1 MIQNNQATPA
11 GGGDI
16 SPAAAQ
22 HATSLATKSGA
33 GAVVVETPKRDE
45 LPVEAISDV
54 INHPAHYT
62 AGGIEC
68 IDASTV
74 LWWLEQDDSARNTLI
89 NGQHDAAPLITAL
102 EAFAAFVPAGADI
115 WCKGAS
121 FDFPILK
128 YAYHL
133 IGMEQPWEFRNEW
146 DVRHEMKRAG
156 LVSPG
161 MHHNALKD
169 AVHQAKLVQHIL
181 QLNPDMDS

>member
-1 MIQNNQATPA
+1 MNRPA
-11 GGGDI
+11 VMVDLETLGKLPTSAFTSIGACLFEPHSDWIGETF
-16 SPAAAQ
+16 
-22 HATSLATKSGA
+22 HMHVSLAN
-33 GAVVVETPKRDE
+33 
-45 LPVEAISDV
+45 AIR
-54 INHPAHYT
+54 T
-62 AGGIEC
+62 GLTM
-68 IDASTV
+68 DASTV
-74 LWWLEQDDSARNTLI
+74 LWWLGQDDSARHTLI
-89 NGQHDAAPLITAL
+89 NGQPDAAPLITAL
-102 EAFAAFVPAGADI
+102 EAFAAFMPAGADI

-133 IGMEQPWEFRNEW
+133 IGMEQPWEFRNEC

-161 MHHNALKD
+161 THHNALDD

>member
-1 MIQNNQATPA
+1 MTRPA
-11 GGGDI
+11 VMVDLETLGKLPTSAFTSIGACLFEPHSDWIGETF
-16 SPAAAQ
+16 
-22 HATSLATKSGA
+22 HMHVSLANATRTGL
-33 GAVVVETPKRDE
+33 TM
-45 LPVEAISDV
+45 
-54 INHPAHYT
+54 
-62 AGGIEC
+62 
-68 IDASTV
+68 DASTV
-74 LWWLEQDDSARNTLI
+74 LWWLEQDDSARHTLI
-89 NGQHDAAPLITAL
+89 NGQDDAAPLITAL

-133 IGMEQPWEFRNEW
+133 IGMEEPWEFRNEW

-161 MHHNALKD
+161 THHNALAD
-169 AVHQAKLVQHIL
+169 AVHQAKLVQHIF

>member
-1 MIQNNQATPA
+1 MTRPA
-11 GGGDI
+11 VMVDLETLGKLPTSAFTSIGACLFDPHTDWIGETF
-16 SPAAAQ
+16 
-22 HATSLATKSGA
+22 HMHVSLAN
-33 GAVVVETPKRDE
+33 
-45 LPVEAISDV
+45 AIR
-54 INHPAHYT
+54 T
-62 AGGIEC
+62 GLTM
-68 IDASTV
+68 DASTV